1 MSSPDDE
8 VSVSGAGFGSE
19 CGEQTSGLEAGFTA
33 PQGPGPGPGPSP
45 GPEPGAPGS
54 GEGEGGGGVPDPEG
68 FESERELLEAGGR
81 VLWGREG
88 RFGFPADDQGDA
100 LQLAD
105 ESVAAILQQLAFLN
119 VLGISR
125 YLSQESYVVG
135 EVSAV
140 WDLEARPC
148 HQGRA
153 AQRCGE
159 AAQAEAGPLGV
170 SGPEAG
176 RAWGYPKRGTK
187 SRLNVA
193 VDHQWPPSES
203 PAGLLSDPE
212 SSDEFSE
219 VERMRVSIYTK
230 DGGRAKLKSPEDPGN
245 TPRRSNVQGRENL
258 LNVPG
263 TCLSSA
269 PRGLISVVE
278 RQGRQGDA
286 EQEDISTPKKMQS
299 GLWGEGGSL
308 SSYPGLAVASATAA
322 AATGS
327 GPRPTPRRK
336 GVQEKKSLEGI
347 SKPAVERTF
356 PSWGQGILATPL
368 EPATFPPISGIS
380 LLGRSKKYALVPS
393 GVKEFKHTGAGKK
406 SVARRAQELVAAIA
420 VSEED
425 NDPNRHPFPKGQVSR
440 PGPWPSWPWVHHGE
454 HSNANLNIR
463 GARDSGNSE
472 PVASNKGGVMP
483 RGPGPSGDQE
493 PTDHPPRPKRQ
504 QQLPGRQG
512 CPRCLVLQKEIDDL
526 KEQLASKRY
535 LADKFQIV

>member
-19 CGEQTSGLEAGFTA
+19 CGEQTSGLEASSTA
-33 PQGPGPGPGPSP
+33 PRGPGPSP

-68 FESERELLEAGGR
+68 FESERELLEAGER

-88 RFGFPADDQGDA
+88 RSGFPADDQGDA

-105 ESVAAILQQLAFLN
+105 ESLAAILQQLAFLN

-125 YLSQESYVVG
+125 YLSQESYAVS

-140 WDLEARPC
+140 WDLEAGPC
-148 HQGRA
+148 HQGGA
-153 AQRCGE
+153 SQRCGE

-170 SGPEAG
+170 SRPEAG

-219 VERMRVSIYTK
+219 IERMKVSIYTK
-230 DGGRAKLKSPEDPGN
+230 DGGRAKLKSPEGPGN
-245 TPRRSNVQGRENL
+245 TPRRSNVQSRENL
-258 LNVPG
+258 FNVPG

-269 PRGLISVVE
+269 PQGLISVVE

-322 AATGS
+322 ASTGS
-327 GPRPTPRRK
+327 RPRPTPRRK

-347 SKPAVERTF
+347 SKPAVARTF
-356 PSWGQGILATPL
+356 PSWGQGISATPL
-368 EPATFPPISGIS
+368 EPATFPPISGIP

-425 NDPNRHPFPKGQVSR
+425 NDPNRDPFPKGQVLAVAAALGGLNPEPQSLVTIVVKWLPLRNKRGR
-440 PGPWPSWPWVHHGE
+440 PREKVTRSQLTIPQD
-454 HSNANLNIR
+454 R
-463 GARDSGNSE
+463 KDSSSYPE
-472 PVASNKGGVMP
+472 
-483 RGPGPSGDQE
+483 
-493 PTDHPPRPKRQ
+493 
-504 QQLPGRQG
+504 
-512 CPRCLVLQKEIDDL
+512 
-526 KEQLASKRY
+526 ASKRY
-535 LADKFQIV
+535 LADKFQII